1 MNAAMP
7 EPVISFQHV
16 TKRFDKSQPTVKESL
31 ARLFDRTAHAA
42 EFTALDDVDFT
53 IEQGETVALVG
64 PNGAGKSTILKLI
77 AGVYKPDEGK
87 VSVHGRV
94 APLIEL
100 GAGFHQDLSGR
111 ENVFLNGIILG
122 MTRAEVRAKFDQIVE
137 FAELAAFIDEPVK
150 HYSSGMYLR
159 LAFAVAIHTEPD
171 ILLLDEVLSVGDMR
185 FQEKCIAAIQT
196 FVNDAKKTVVF
207 VSHDD
212 EQVEAL
218 CQRALLVYKGEVRD
232 DGPATEVLYQYRGLE
247 AGAEVGA
254 EVTALLPHS
263 HKRWGS
269 FAAKF
274 EVAEFEHRSPLPP
287 VFQEENETIPLHV
300 RVRAKADVS
309 TIHLGVQIKRI
320 DGDVVYEYSTAQGEA
335 PLKNWKADE
344 KRFLELHVPNIFA
357 KGSYLVSLFLH
368 GKNAQDTFDWWDN
381 ALRFRVHRAETASTS
396 VVVPFSVKK
405 ITTK

>member
-1 MNAAMP
+1 MP

-16 TKRFDKSQPTVKESL
+16 TKRFRKSQPTLKESL
-31 ARLFDRTAHAA
+31 SSVFDRAAHAS
-42 EFTALDDVDFT
+42 EFTALEDLDFT

-77 AGVYKPDEGK
+77 AGVSGADEGT
-87 VSVHGRV
+87 VTVRGRV

-100 GAGFHQDLSGR
+100 GAGFQPDLSGR
-111 ENVFLNGIILG
+111 ENVFLNGIMLG
-122 MTRAEVRAKFDQIVE
+122 MSRAEVRAKFDQIVE
-137 FAELAAFIDEPVK
+137 FAELAESIDEPVK

-196 FVNDAKKTVVF
+196 FVKDAQKTVVF

-212 EQVEAL
+212 EQVELL
-218 CQRALLVYKGEVRD
+218 CQRALLIYKGEVRD
-232 DGPATEVLYQYRGLE
+232 DGPTTEVLYQYRGLE

-254 EVTALLPHS
+254 ETGVLKPHS

-269 FAAKF
+269 FDAKF
-274 EVAEFEHRSPLPP
+274 ELAEFEHRSPLPP
-287 VFQEENETIPLHV
+287 VFQDQDEVIPLHV
-300 RVRAKADVS
+300 RIRAKADLKAVNV
-309 TIHLGVQIKRI
+309 GVQIKRI
-320 DGDVVYEYSTAQGEA
+320 DGDVVYEYSTAQGDD
-335 PLKNWKADE
+335 PLKNWDADE
-344 KRFLELHVPNIFA
+344 KRLLELTVPNIFV

-368 GKNAQDTFDWWDN
+368 GKEMSDTFDWWEN
-381 ALRFRVHRAETASTS
+381 ALRFRVHRAETASAS
-396 VVVPFSVKK
+396 VVAPFTIKK
-405 ITTK
+405 ITTR